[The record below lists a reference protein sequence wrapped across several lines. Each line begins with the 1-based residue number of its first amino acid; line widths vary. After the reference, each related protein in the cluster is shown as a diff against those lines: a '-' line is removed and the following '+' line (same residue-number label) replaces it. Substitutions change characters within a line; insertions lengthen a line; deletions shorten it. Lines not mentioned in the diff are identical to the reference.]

1 MPSPGVGHVVQR
13 ESRSLLRLKDGSRI
27 GVIGGGPAGSFF
39 AYFVLLTARRVG
51 LSLEVD
57 IFEPMDFSKPG
68 PAGCNMC
75 GGVISESL
83 VQNLAGEGICLPADV
98 IQRRIDSYVLHM
110 DVGSVLIETPLE
122 EKRIAAVHRGAGP
135 RTFRPEN
142 ARSFDAYLLGL
153 ARGLGA
159 RIVPERVTGVEWSD
173 GRPSLQTQGQRRET
187 YDLVAAAVGVN
198 AAALERESER
208 GEASYEPPRTTR
220 AYISEFFLGRSILKR
235 YIGGSMHV
243 FLVDVPRLE
252 FAAIIPKSDY
262 VTACLLGEEVDR
274 ALTESFLNS
283 AEVKSCMPPLWRPPK
298 DRCHCS
304 PRINIGAAPRPF
316 VDRMVYIGDC
326 ATTRLYKDGIGAAY
340 RTAKAAAAAAVLRG
354 VSAESFRRYYAPACR
369 SIEADNRI
377 GKIIFALA
385 RRARKSQQLGR
396 AVLRMVS
403 REQRLAGVRRRMS
416 LVLWDLFTGSA
427 SYRSILRRMFHPAFL
442 ASFVVN
448 LVAAN
453 RHSSHIRSQKR
464 IPMSLEGTG
473 VLGNRFQD
481 GEIIV
486 RQGELGDCMYLVEKG
501 TVEVLQR
508 EGDKEFCLTELGPG
522 DFFGETAIF
531 EGETRPATVR
541 AVGEAWV
548 YSLQRDSL
556 LRRIHE
562 DPSLAFGLI
571 QQMSYRI
578 RELERALL
586 ARVSSASWPTA
597 AATR

>member
-1 MPSPGVGHVVQR
+1 
-13 ESRSLLRLKDGSRI
+13 
-27 GVIGGGPAGSFF
+27 
-39 AYFVLLTARRVG
+39 
-51 LSLEVD
+51 
-57 IFEPMDFSKPG
+57 
-68 PAGCNMC
+68 
-75 GGVISESL
+75 VISESL
-83 VQNLAGEGICLPADV
+83 VQNLAGEGILLPPEV

-110 DVGSVLIETPLE
+110 DVGSVFIETPLH

-153 ARGLGA
+153 ARDLGA
-159 RIVPERVTGVEWSD
+159 RVVPEHVTGVEWSD
-173 GRPSLQTQGQRRET
+173 GRPSVQTQSQRRET

-198 AAALERESER
+198 AKALKRENEKSKP
-208 GEASYEPPRTTR
+208 SYKPPRTTR

-243 FLVDVPRLE
+243 FLLDIPRLE

-262 VTACLLGEEVDR
+262 VTACLLGEDVDG
-274 ALTESFLNS
+274 ALAESFLSS
-283 AEVKSCMPPLWRPPK
+283 AEVKSCMPPLWKPPR
-298 DRCHCS
+298 DRCRCS

-316 VDRMVYIGDC
+316 EDRMVYIGDC

-340 RTAKAAAAAAVLRG
+340 RTAKAAAVAAVLRG
-354 VSAESFRRYYAPACR
+354 VSAETFRRYYAPACR

-385 RRARKSQQLGR
+385 RRARKSRQLGR

-403 REQRLAGVRRRMS
+403 REQQLAGARRRMS
-416 LVLWDLFTGSA
+416 LVLWDVFTGSA

-448 LVAAN
+448 VVAAS
-453 RHSSHIRSQKR
+453 RPSSHPRPQKG
-464 IPMSLEGTG
+464 IPMTAKGTG
-473 VLGNRFQD
+473 VLGKRFED

-486 RQGELGDCMYLVEKG
+486 RQGEPGDCMYVVEKG

-531 EGETRPATVR
+531 EGETRSTTVR

-586 ARVSSASWPTA
+586 SRASSASWPTTA
-597 AATR
+597 GTG